1 MGENNRDELEP
12 IASRRLAAI
21 IESSDDA
28 IVSKNLDGIVTSWN
42 RAAERMFGYT
52 AEQMIGRS
60 ITPSSRR
67 S

>member
-1 MGENNRDELEP
+1 VGENNRDELEP